1 MSAISALEIA
11 LWDIKGKALGVPV
24 YELLGGKTRDRIR
37 TYCSGLSN
45 FDMSDDEMAKE
56 FAVLK
61 EKGFK
66 DIEIVTVTVGRAKRV
81 GPYTMMFGENPICII
96 KVVKRNK

>member
-1 MSAISALEIA
+1 MNYGHAMENEFLARKYGITRKSDNFFKKETIAIF
-11 LWDIKGKALGVPV
+11 
-24 YELLGGKTRDRIR
+24 YELLAFEKMI
-37 TYCSGLSN
+37 
-45 FDMSDDEMAKE
+45 EI
-56 FAVLK
+56 LK

-66 DIEIVTVTVGRAKRV
+66 DIEVITVTVGRAKRV